1 MKRRWVKI
9 MKTQTLVFKG
19 YKPKPW
25 QKVVHDAITKSGLRN
40 ENTFVVKSPRQIG
53 KSMIIE
59 QELIRHAINFP
70 FSVSICLSLTIPNCR
85 KIYKDIIQGCRESG
99 IIEKCNDSLLQIEFI
114 TGSSVIFLSAQQ
126 KDTLRGYTVRG
137 GGILCID
144 EAAYIPDEIFN
155 LVFPFVSVNR
165 ADILMTST
173 PRLKQGTF
181 YDYFMMGMAKVSPKI
196 FSFDLCEYDT
206 SEFLSPEKKELYRKT
221 MPHNQYRT
229 EILGEFIDSGGNVFN
244 ISPDAYLDFQSGGLG
259 YSKGGYNDLYVGIDW
274 SNGKGLD
281 YTVVSVLDE
290 NGIQAGLH
298 FDRDK
303 HPTVQINQ
311 IVDFLTHN
319 LDPSRI
325 RCVYAESNSM
335 GYVYIDILKEKLKN
349 QPFEVECFNTTN
361 SSKREII
368 ESLAVDFENN
378 RITLRPIVEQK
389 NELLAYSMEM
399 TKSGL
404 ITYNAPYG
412 LHDDFVIALALANYG
427 RNKYNTTAS
436 YSISFGMRDKTTNRR
451 HD

>member
-1 MKRRWVKI
+1 MGKS
-9 MKTQTLVFKG
+9 KTLIFKG
-19 YKPKPW
+19 YTPKPW
-25 QKVVHDAITKSGLRN
+25 QKVVHQKITEGGIRN
-40 ENTFVVKSPRQIG
+40 ENTYVVKSPRQIG
-53 KSMIIE
+53 KTMIVE
-59 QELIRHAINFP
+59 QELIRHALNYPYSI
-70 FSVSICLSLTIPNCR
+70 SICLSLTIPNCR
-85 KIYKDIIQGCRESG
+85 KIYKDIIAGCRESG
-99 IIEKCNDSLLQIEFI
+99 VIEKCNDSLLQIEFI
-114 TGSSVIFLSAQQ
+114 TGSAVIFLSAQQ

-144 EAAYIPDEIFN
+144 EAAYIPDDIFN

-181 YDYFMMGMAKVSPKI
+181 YDYFMMGMARVSPKI
-196 FSFDLCEYDT
+196 FSFDLSEYDT
-206 SEFLSPEKKELYRKT
+206 SEFLSPEKKELYRKV
-221 MPHNQYRT
+221 MPQNQYRT

-244 ISPDAYLDFQSGGLG
+244 ISNSAYMENLKGGLG
-259 YSKGGYNDLYVGIDW
+259 YDKDGYSDLYVGIDW

-290 NGIQAGLH
+290 NGRQAGLH

-303 HPTVQINQ
+303 SPGVEINQ
-311 IVDFLTHN
+311 IVDFLCNN
-319 LDPSRI
+319 LDPKKI

-349 QPFEVECFNTTN
+349 QPFDVECFNTTN
-361 SSKREII
+361 TSKREII
-368 ESLAVDFENN
+368 ESLAVDFEND
-378 RITLRPIVEQK
+378 RLTLRPILEQK
-389 NELLAYSMEM
+389 NELMAYSMEM

-427 RNKYNTTAS
+427 RNKENKTTS
-436 YSISFGMRDKTTNRR
+436 YSLSFGGGRGKTLRR
-451 HD
+451 HYD

>member
-1 MKRRWVKI
+1 MKKQEPLI
-9 MKTQTLVFKG
+9 FKG
-19 YKPKPW
+19 YIPKPW
-25 QKVVHDAITKSGLRN
+25 QKVVHQAISKGGIRN
-40 ENTFVVKSPRQIG
+40 ENTYVVKSPRQIG
-53 KSMIIE
+53 KTMIVE
-59 QELIRHAINFP
+59 QELIRHAINYP

-85 KIYKDIIQGCRESG
+85 KIYKDIVNGCRESG

-114 TGSSVIFLSAQQ
+114 TGSAVIFLSAQQ

-144 EAAYIPDEIFN
+144 EAAYIPDDIFN

-181 YDYFMMGMAKVSPKI
+181 YDYFMMGLAHVSPKI
-196 FSFDLCEYDT
+196 FSFDLSEYDT
-206 SEFLSPEKKELYRKT
+206 SEFLSPEKKELYRKS
-221 MPHNQYRT
+221 MPQNQFRT

-244 ISPDAYLDFQSGGLG
+244 ISDSAYMDNQKGGLG

-290 NGIQAGLH
+290 NGVQAGLH

-303 HPTVQINQ
+303 SPGVQVNQ
-311 IVDFLTHN
+311 IVDFLCNN
-319 LDPSRI
+319 LDPKKI
-325 RCVYAESNSM
+325 RKVYAESNSM
-335 GYVYIDILKEKLKN
+335 GAVYIDIIKERLKD
-349 QPFEVECFNTTN
+349 QPFEVESFTTTN
-361 SSKREII
+361 ASKREII
-368 ESLAVDFENN
+368 ESLAVDFDND
-378 RITLRPIVEQK
+378 RITLRPIQEQK
-389 NELLAYSMEM
+389 NELLAYSMEL
-399 TKSGL
+399 TKGGL

-427 RNKYNTTAS
+427 RNQELKTTS
-436 YSISFGMRDKTTNRR
+436 YSISFGGSSGKSNRR
-451 HD
+451 HYD

>member
-1 MKRRWVKI
+1 MGKS
-9 MKTQTLVFKG
+9 KTLIFKG
-19 YKPKPW
+19 YTPKPW
-25 QKVVHDAITKSGLRN
+25 QKVVHQKITEGGIRN
-40 ENTFVVKSPRQIG
+40 ENTYVVKSPRQIG
-53 KSMIIE
+53 KTMIVE
-59 QELIRHAINFP
+59 QELIRHALNYPYSI
-70 FSVSICLSLTIPNCR
+70 SICLSLTIPNCR
-85 KIYKDIIQGCRESG
+85 KIYKDIIAGCRESG
-99 IIEKCNDSLLQIEFI
+99 VIEKCNDSLLQIEFI
-114 TGSSVIFLSAQQ
+114 TGSAVIFLSAQQ

-144 EAAYIPDEIFN
+144 EAAYIPDDIFN

-181 YDYFMMGMAKVSPKI
+181 YDYFMMGMAHVSPKI
-196 FSFDLCEYDT
+196 FSFDLSEYDT
-206 SEFLSPEKKELYRKT
+206 SEFLSPEKKELYRKV
-221 MPHNQYRT
+221 MPSNQYRT

-244 ISPDAYLDFQSGGLG
+244 ISNSAYMENLKGGLG
-259 YSKGGYNDLYVGIDW
+259 YDTGGYNDLYVGIDW

-290 NGIQAGLH
+290 NGRQAGLH

-311 IVDFLTHN
+311 IVDFLTQN
-319 LDPSRI
+319 LDPKKI

-349 QPFEVECFNTTN
+349 QPFDVECFNTTN
-361 SSKREII
+361 TSKREII
-368 ESLAVDFENN
+368 ESLAVDFENS
-378 RITLRPIVEQK
+378 RILLRPILEQK
-389 NELLAYSMEM
+389 NELLAYEMEM

-427 RNKYNTTAS
+427 RNKEQQTST
-436 YSISFGMRDKTTNRR
+436 YSLSFGGGRGKTLRR
-451 HD
+451 HYD

>member
-1 MKRRWVKI
+1 
-9 MKTQTLVFKG
+9 MKTETLVFKG

-25 QKVVHDAITKSGLRN
+25 QKVVHQAISKGGIRN
-40 ENTFVVKSPRQIG
+40 ENTYVVKSPRQIG
-53 KSMIIE
+53 KTMIVE
-59 QELIRHAINFP
+59 QELIRHAINYP

-85 KIYKDIIQGCRESG
+85 KIYKDIVQGCKDSG
-99 IIEKCNDSLLQIEFI
+99 IIDKCNDSLLQIEFI
-114 TGSSVIFLSAQQ
+114 TGSVVIFLSAQQ

-144 EAAYIPDEIFN
+144 EAAYIPDDIFN

-181 YDYFMMGMAKVSPKI
+181 YDYFMMGMAHVSPKI
-196 FSFDLCEYDT
+196 FSFDLSEYDT
-206 SEFLSPEKKELYRKT
+206 SEFLSPEKKELYRKS
-221 MPHNQYRT
+221 MPSNQYRT

-244 ISPDAYLDFQSGGLG
+244 ISNSAYMENQKGGLG
-259 YSKGGYNDLYVGIDW
+259 YDKGGYNELYVGIDW

-290 NGIQAGLH
+290 NGRQVGLH

-303 HPTVQINQ
+303 SPGVEINQ
-311 IVDFLTHN
+311 IIDFLCNN
-319 LDPSRI
+319 LDPRKI
-325 RCVYAESNSM
+325 KRVYAESNSM

-349 QPFEVECFNTTN
+349 QPFDVECFNTTN
-361 SSKREII
+361 ASKREII
-368 ESLAVDFENN
+368 ESLALDFENDQ
-378 RITLRPIVEQK
+378 ITLRPIQEQK

-399 TKSGL
+399 TKTGL

-412 LHDDFVIALALANYG
+412 LHDDFVIALALADYG
-427 RNKYNTTAS
+427 RNKEQKTS
-436 YSISFGMRDKTTNRR
+436 IYSLSFGDRRGKSNYRR

>member
-1 MKRRWVKI
+1 MGKS
-9 MKTQTLVFKG
+9 KTLIFKG
-19 YKPKPW
+19 YTPKPW
-25 QKVVHDAITKSGLRN
+25 QKVVHQKITEGGIRN
-40 ENTFVVKSPRQIG
+40 ENTYVVKSPRQIG
-53 KSMIIE
+53 KTMIVE
-59 QELIRHAINFP
+59 QELIRHALNYPYSI
-70 FSVSICLSLTIPNCR
+70 SICLSLTIPNCR
-85 KIYKDIIQGCRESG
+85 KIYKDIIAGCRESG
-99 IIEKCNDSLLQIEFI
+99 VIEKCNDSLLQIEFI
-114 TGSSVIFLSAQQ
+114 TGSAVIFLSAQQ

-144 EAAYIPDEIFN
+144 EAAYIPDDIFN

-181 YDYFMMGMAKVSPKI
+181 YDYFMMGMAHVSPKI
-196 FSFDLCEYDT
+196 FSFDLSEYDT
-206 SEFLSPEKKELYRKT
+206 SEFLSPEKKELYRKV
-221 MPHNQYRT
+221 MPSNKYRT

-244 ISPDAYLDFQSGGLG
+244 ISNSAYMENLKGGLG
-259 YSKGGYNDLYVGIDW
+259 YDTGGYNDLYVGIDW

-290 NGIQAGLH
+290 NGRQAGLH

-311 IVDFLTHN
+311 IVDFLCNN
-319 LDPSRI
+319 LDPKKI

-349 QPFEVECFNTTN
+349 QPFDVECFNTTN
-361 SSKREII
+361 TSKREII
-368 ESLAVDFENN
+368 ESLAVDFEND
-378 RITLRPIVEQK
+378 RLTLRPILEQK
-389 NELLAYSMEM
+389 NELMAYSMEM
-399 TKSGL
+399 TKGGL

-427 RNKYNTTAS
+427 RNKEQKTTS
-436 YSISFGMRDKTTNRR
+436 YSLSFGGGRGKTLRR
-451 HD
+451 HYD

>member
-1 MKRRWVKI
+1 MT
-9 MKTQTLVFKG
+9 KTKTLIFKG

-25 QKVVHDAITKSGLRN
+25 QKVVHQAIKNGGLRN
-40 ENTFVVKSPRQIG
+40 ENIYVVKSPRQIG

-59 QELIRHAINFP
+59 QELLRASINN
-70 FSVSICLSLTIPNCR
+70 SNAVSICLSLTIPNCR

-99 IIEKCNDSLLQIEFI
+99 VISKNNDSLLYIEFI

-126 KDTLRGYTVRG
+126 KETLRGYTVKN

-181 YDYFMMGMAKVSPKI
+181 YNYFMMGLAHTSPKI
-196 FSFDLCEYDT
+196 FSFDLCEFDT
-206 SEFLSPEKKELYRKT
+206 SEFLSPEKKELYRTT
-221 MPHNQYRT
+221 MPKNQYRT

-244 ISPDAYLDFQSGGLG
+244 ISQESYLPPYNGNQGYDNSGQD
-259 YSKGGYNDLYVGIDW
+259 YYVGIDW
-274 SNGKGLD
+274 SNGSGGD
-281 YTVVSVLDE
+281 YTVVSIL
-290 NGIQAGLH
+290 
-298 FDRDK
+298 DRDGRQRGIHYDNTK
-303 HPTVQINQ
+303 APNEQINQ
-311 IVDFLTHN
+311 IVDFLTN
-319 LDPSRI
+319 KIDPRKI
-325 RCVYAESNSM
+325 RRVYAESNSM
-335 GYVYIDILKEKLKN
+335 GAVYIDIIKERLSG
-349 QPFEVECFNTTN
+349 QPFEVESFTTTN
-361 SSKREII
+361 ASKREII
-368 ESLAVDFENN
+368 ESLAVDFDNSQIKLMHN
-378 RITLRPIVEQK
+378 REQK

-412 LHDDFVIALALANYG
+412 LHDDFVIALALADYG
-427 RNKYNTTAS
+427 RNKEQKTST
-436 YSISFGMRDKTTNRR
+436 YSLSFGDRRGKSNLRR